1 MDIYIYWYHMGS
13 YWKETPWSQ
22 VAIKNDISMVFMGL
36 KNQQTWLGG
45 YHLKLLF
52 FIPWLTTL
60 GWLLLLEDRNRNS
73 AKLYGLIVPDNKNTL
88 NLACGWE
95 NPFEKHV
102 SGDHHPKIYLKIDQC
117 LKPLNQPE
125 SVISKQIFIPH
136 FLTIC
141 CLFGENAE
149 HDSPLSPTKT
159 KDHYPGSWRRRQHTP
174 GASDGCGFHQ
184 RFAPSFLPIA
194 AFCFETH

>member
-1 MDIYIYWYHMGS
+1 
-13 YWKETPWSQ
+13 
-22 VAIKNDISMVFMGL
+22 MGL

-52 FIPWLTTL
+52 FVPWPTTHHNPHNPPLLWVTLTL
-60 GWLLLLEDRNRNS
+60 GGSQSKQCKID
-73 AKLYGLIVPDNKNTL
+73 GLIVPDIYEQQQQHFKPSLWLRKPHWKTCQRGSSSQ
-88 NLACGWE
+88 NLFE
-95 NPFEKHV
+95 NRQMFKTT
-102 SGDHHPKIYLKIDQC
+102 
-117 LKPLNQPE
+117 NQPE
-125 SVISKQIFIPH
+125 SVISKQIFILH

-159 KDHYPGSWRRRQHTP
+159 MGYSKHRLPQHSCYQGSLPWELTTP
-174 GASDGCGFHQ
+174 PTYTWWFRWMWISSKICS
-184 RFAPSFLPIA
+184 RLLPIA